1 MATVGEALSALGI
14 TEWVLRGEPTTEDEF
29 NEMFKKIT
37 GADANGSAIESSNP
51 SDFGTTWSAVSAKMT
66 ELTNAA
72 PMKELRRQ
80 RDEKLAECDWWGA
93 SDNTMTTAQTN
104 YRQALRDLPDGA
116 EPTWDGVT
124 LGNVTC
130 RKNQYRFVMR
140 TSDDVLD
147 NVLGITD
154 VVETTASQVT
164 LPEVVPPQSDS
175 EDMDNDYKYQREN
188 FYRLVE
194 RGQDAI
200 DGILELAR
208 ESEHPRSYEVAGQ
221 LIKNVADV
229 TEKLGDLQSK
239 MKKLKEVPNTAP
251 KNVTNALFVGSTAEL
266 QKMLKGK

>member
-1 MATVGEALSALGI
+1 
-14 TEWVLRGEPTTEDEF
+14 
-29 NEMFKKIT
+29 
-37 GADANGSAIESSNP
+37 
-51 SDFGTTWSAVSAKMT
+51 
-66 ELTNAA
+66 
-72 PMKELRRQ
+72 
-80 RDEKLAECDWWGA
+80 
-93 SDNTMTTAQTN
+93 
-104 YRQALRDLPDGA
+104 
-116 EPTWDGVT
+116 
-124 LGNVTC
+124 
-130 RKNQYRFVMR
+130 MR

-154 VVETTASQVT
+154 VVETTPSQVT

-175 EDMDNDYKYQREN
+175 EDTDNDYKYQREN

-229 TEKLGDLQSK
+229 TEKLGDLQEK
-239 MKKLKEVPNTAP
+239 MKKLKEVPNSAP

-266 QKMLKGK
+266 QKMLKGKE